1 MLWKCIA
8 CKWKEPKDCGTLHIY
23 RQNTRHKELLMG
35 RLKRRQQK
43 ISIESTTDTLLQ
55 KKCRKKRRK
64 MNEDWLS
71 IQTKNVRFYSSIFC
85 YTFFSYLPSYYL
97 SKTFI
102 QSGTVATPY
111 LYNMIYKKNINTGFT
126 VDYSLEQTTYLH
138 VLYLLFRNKIKQNW
152 AKLNEIKQ
160 IQTVMVSKFLR
171 LKYL

>member
-1 MLWKCIA
+1 MKNFLRLSHLLRTFVLKNMLWKFIA
-8 CKWKEPKDCGTLHIY
+8 CNEKNQKTVAPYISIDKIQDTKNCWWEDWKDD
-23 RQNTRHKELLMG
+23 N
-35 RLKRRQQK
+35 KRF
-43 ISIESTTDTLLQ
+43 SIESTTDTLLQ

-111 LYNMIYKKNINTGFT
+111 LYNMI
-126 VDYSLEQTTYLH
+126 
-138 VLYLLFRNKIKQNW
+138 
-152 AKLNEIKQ
+152 
-160 IQTVMVSKFLR
+160 
-171 LKYL
+171 

>member
-1 MLWKCIA
+1 MFFHPPKMSKITILSHNEKLSEIKPPLRIFVPFQGFEKYMLWKCIA

-35 RLKRRQQK
+35 RLKDDNKRFLLN
-43 ISIESTTDTLLQ
+43 LLQ
-55 KKCRKKRRK
+55 TLCCKKNVEKKEEK

-102 QSGTVATPY
+102 QSGTVATTSTVWS
-111 LYNMIYKKNINTGFT
+111 IRNI
-126 VDYSLEQTTYLH
+126 
-138 VLYLLFRNKIKQNW
+138 
-152 AKLNEIKQ
+152 
-160 IQTVMVSKFLR
+160 
-171 LKYL
+171 

>member
-1 MLWKCIA
+1 MYKDLKNILWKCIT
-8 CKWKEPKDCGTLHIY
+8 CNKK
-23 RQNTRHKELLMG
+23 N
-35 RLKRRQQK
+35 QK
-43 ISIESTTDTLLQ
+43 TVAPYISIDKIQDTKNCWWEDWKDDNKRFLLNLLHTLCCK

-111 LYNMIYKKNINTGFT
+111 LYNMIYKKNINTEFA
-126 VDYSLEQTTYLH
+126 VDYSLEQITYMFSIYYSETKLK
-138 VLYLLFRNKIKQNW
+138 KIKQN
-152 AKLNEIKQ
+152 
-160 IQTVMVSKFLR
+160 
-171 LKYL
+171 